1 MKPRRLYGFALLGL
15 LAWLGTLPWI
25 AEILAYGLNQPAPSW
40 VDFVVVGAVGMMALS
55 VLLWICALCSG
66 WLGRRMRVWLPGVL
80 LGTAVYGWLAVNV
93 VLQPQAV
100 FTDWSML
107 PRMLVSIAPL
117 ALEGWLLISLPL
129 YWKLTRL

>member
-1 MKPRRLYGFALLGL
+1 MSTGKLRLYALVGL
-15 LAWLGTLPWI
+15 LAWVGTLPWI
-25 AEILAYGLNQPAPSW
+25 AEILAYGLSQPEPSW
-40 VDFVVVGAVGMMALS
+40 VDFLVVGAVGMMALS

-93 VLQPQAV
+93 VLHPQAV
-100 FTDWSML
+100 FPQWSLL